1 MKTRL
6 KRTFDILMIEIGI
19 KVDNDEGSS
28 RIFKCLVAFCTLTHQ
43 RDTVESNKLD
53 NVINLSIFL
62 K

>member
-1 MKTRL
+1 
-6 KRTFDILMIEIGI
+6 MIEIGI

-62 K
+62 KSVNKNK